1 MHQPRRIS
9 ISRPAERCTDWANT
23 ANPQGQVTQETFGN
37 GLVVNHAF
45 DAVTG
50 WLGTIT
56 AGAGGGSALQNNS
69 YLFDYVGN
77 LTQRQDNNPGAHRER
92 LSRCAQPQIR
102 ALADGRRARH
112 GGEPSSR
119 PELFGIV
126 GGGGAVAAFQ
136 ESQVMERSGLAESRI
151 AQSFND
157 VAIRH
162 GQSAGH

>member
-119 PELFGIV
+119 PSYSGSSAEVELLLPSRRVRSWSEAASPKV
-126 GGGGAVAAFQ
+126 G
-136 ESQVMERSGLAESRI
+136 SPNPSMT
-151 AQSFND
+151 
-157 VAIRH
+157 
-162 GQSAGH
+162 